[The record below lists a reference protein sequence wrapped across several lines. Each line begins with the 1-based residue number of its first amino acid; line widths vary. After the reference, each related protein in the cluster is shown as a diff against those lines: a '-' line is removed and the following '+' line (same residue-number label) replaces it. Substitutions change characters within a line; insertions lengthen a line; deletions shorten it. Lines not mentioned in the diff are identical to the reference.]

1 MSGKT
6 RKALTS
12 ALTFFAA
19 FFVVGVVMDQVLDGG
34 PVQWG
39 YRATI
44 AAIAAGVFGVAKLFM
59 SDDKDAS

>member
-12 ALTFFAA
+12 ALTFFLA
-19 FFVVGVVMDQVLDGG
+19 FFAVGVAMDFFLDDD

-44 AAIAAGVFGVAKLFM
+44 AAIAAVVFGVARLFM
-59 SDDKDAS
+59 SDDQG